1 MKYLHFGCQ
10 CPGNAMETGGRE
22 AAEILGLD
30 YRCIDVTRDQDF
42 ARRHGMFF
50 PGMLVYGDLK
60 LVFPGSGVQLA
71 ESIRLGGPI
80 PGRQEYRQLPEL
92 NPDRVEILGAH
103 NLGDIRGLCIPENL
117 ALHWCRKE
125 SWLSAFYLP
134 CLGIIAYKNGQ
145 AVAVM
150 ETLPRDRV
158 PYPLPDYQGLFI
170 TCLYGRH
177 DAKADFRRGLIMD
190 GLPLLKELG
199 FSGIGV
205 VAGRETPYPNGPVD
219 LFTRAGFQEQKKLGS
234 VILRH
239 RWEEQVFM
247 FRSL

>member
-1 MKYLHFGCQ
+1 MKYLHFGYQ
-10 CPGNAMETGGRE
+10 CPGSALEAGGRE

-30 YRCIDVTRDQDF
+30 FTCIDVTKNPDP

-50 PGMLVYGDLK
+50 PAMLVCGDLK
-60 LVFPGSGVQLA
+60 LVFPGSGHQLE
-71 ESIRLGGPI
+71 ESIRNCGPI
-80 PGRQEYRQLPEL
+80 PGRQEYRQLPEI
-92 NPDRVEILGAH
+92 NPDQVEILGPH

-117 ALHWCRKE
+117 VRHWCSKE
-125 SWLSAFYLP
+125 SWLRAFDLS
-134 CLGIIAYKNGQ
+134 CMGIIAYKNGQ
-145 AVAVM
+145 PVAVM

-177 DAKADFRRGLIMD
+177 DAETDYRRGLIMD
-190 GLPLLKELG
+190 GLPLLKGLG

-205 VAGRETPYPNGPVD
+205 VAGQDTPYPNGPVD
-219 LFTRAGFQEQKKLGS
+219 LFTRAGFREQKKLGR